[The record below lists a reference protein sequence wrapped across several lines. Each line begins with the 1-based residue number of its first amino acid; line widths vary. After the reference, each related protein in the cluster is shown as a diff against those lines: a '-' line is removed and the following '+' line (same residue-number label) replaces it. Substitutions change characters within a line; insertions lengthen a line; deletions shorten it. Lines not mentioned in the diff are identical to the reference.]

1 MPRMKRKVLVMIS
14 PVSAAR
20 MAGVAR
26 YAREH
31 NWHLMIQDIAE
42 RNFQNIAWFSTGW
55 GNVHS
60 LRYRGLAERSPAAKW
75 VAEDSPHKP
84 V

>member
-42 RNFQNIAWFSTGW
+42 RNFQNIAWFSTG
-55 GNVHS
+55 
-60 LRYRGLAERSPAAKW
+60 
-75 VAEDSPHKP
+75 
-84 V
+84 